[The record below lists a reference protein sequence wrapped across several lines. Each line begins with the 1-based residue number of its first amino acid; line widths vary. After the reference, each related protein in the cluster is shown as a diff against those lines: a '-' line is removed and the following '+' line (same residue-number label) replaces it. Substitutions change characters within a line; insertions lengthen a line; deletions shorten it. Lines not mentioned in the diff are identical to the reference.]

1 MNDKDTDITVYGATS
16 FVAKHVLRYLIQV
29 AAKDLGVLGSG
40 SGSGDDDDKTKATSR
55 RLIVTLA
62 GRNESKLKALRES
75 LINESND
82 DYFTADV
89 VQAVISADVVVADGS
104 DLPALQDM
112 AKRTVVVL
120 NCAGPYAKYSSKVVQ
135 ACATVGTD
143 YVDITGETAW
153 ASTTTSPFRSMNF
166 QPSSPNTAAIPCGP

>member
-29 AAKDLGVLGSG
+29 AAKDLRILG
-40 SGSGDDDDKTKATSR
+40 SGSGDDDDKKKKKKKATSR
-55 RLIVTLA
+55 RLSVTLA

-75 LINESND
+75 LMNESND
-82 DYFTADV
+82 GDVTVDV
-89 VQAVISADVVVADGS
+89 VQAVISEDVVVADGS

-143 YVDITGETAW
+143 YV
-153 ASTTTSPFRSMNF
+153 
-166 QPSSPNTAAIPCGP
+166 